1 MAEARNSFIKSK
13 MNRDLDARL
22 VPPGEYRDAQN
33 VSVSKSEG
41 ADVGSLENV
50 LGNISLTDFGLT
62 STNIDTIGFFMD
74 INNNRIFLFMTNY
87 IDNTSDQLS
96 RFAPSASQCYIGVF
110 DMNTSLASILVTGS
124 FLNFSKSHPVLG
136 VNLINDSLFFTDNR
150 NQPRKINVSRALAD
164 PTYYTNE
171 DQISLSKYY
180 PYEPISLV
188 VNEVTDLSI
197 GGTQT
202 GTYVVELNNSTTG
215 GTGSGLTVNVTSVNG
230 IGQVT
235 GIEINN
241 PGAGYTNGDVVQ
253 VLQRSGTGA
262 GLQITLTV
270 QAIST
275 MQDVTSEF
283 LPDGTTA
290 NPYYNVNW
298 PGDKNYIK
306 DKFVRFAYRFQFDD
320 GEYSLISPFTQAC
333 FIPQQDGYFI
343 DKDTEKTYKSTE
355 VDFMQNKVNNI
366 KLLIPVPAESSNWS
380 NAVTDLRISSIDII
394 FKDDSQT
401 TLKVTD
407 NILASSLVSNTTTIF
422 AYEYQSKKPYKT
434 LPTRDLLRV
443 YDQVPVRAL
452 AQEVVGNRIVF
463 GNLVDKHTPPSSI
476 NYNTQTG
483 FKVEE
488 SGAGAVEYSFVRREY
503 QNHTLKQN
511 RTYQVG
517 LVLSDKYGR
526 QSDTIL
532 STVDDNSQNPI
543 LKGSTIFNPYKIGK
557 NSGSGIIT
565 TSDTF
570 SYYSSA
576 TNPASPVTN
585 NLFSGAGDT
594 WPGDQ
599 LRIKFNETI
608 SSNFNSATGTPGLYS
623 STNPTGWYSY
633 KAVVKQ
639 TQVDYYNVYCPG
651 VLNGYID
658 GETADPLSASLDEPV
673 GHFVLH
679 SDNLSKIPK
688 DTSLVGPNQ
697 NIFRTARPSFNEDP
711 DYYQF
716 TDTNG
721 NLFQVDPYSEEGEQ
735 LLKTRDRE
743 RDLDSGSQVNNASV
757 ELFTRVINTGAFT
770 FIYSS
775 QYYPE
780 QKSEIV
786 TAIGTGSDLGLFAVG
801 NVTSYPYN
809 SAPVFYNYEQNPFI
823 AKLNIYSATTASAI
837 QPDNFGLA
845 GPSPEA
851 SEYIVEYIGMGPT
864 GGSATSGSGYP
875 GTGGSGVPVVFE
887 GTSATDVKFR
897 NKGIQIKFTVTG
909 GAVNH
914 VVIQNEGSGW
924 ESAGISLGG
933 NIQAVATIAAAGT
946 VNAQFLVKVTRKAL
960 GTNPGTPTQNNPLA
974 MTPIFACFE
983 TKPLD
988 SKLDIYWETST
999 SGKISDLNTNIVL
1012 NDQHT
1017 PYGFR
1022 GLSDYAAGTYGIDW
1036 GFPEDNAKNSDL
1048 CSFYATDVNG
1058 NPISNSIDPTTY
1070 PINPTMTLIAASNS
1084 ASTPANVSL
1093 DFDLL
1098 PVPGSPGAFKI
1109 QNTVYKYFGYNSAL
1123 EDVYNFTIRVIA
1135 PAFDYNT
1142 SGTLITTDLT
1152 LQASPSLVPGTL
1164 PSQPTFPLDNL
1175 APELS
1180 PTTYGPN
1187 IVVTSSGCGGAFD
1200 VYDTT
1205 SSQQLGFNFDVSN
1218 GSNGA
1223 NTERGKDLSV
1233 VINVVS
1239 SPGNTIE
1246 VALTYFTTDYIT
1258 SSGSTGGKLFI
1269 EKDAYNDL
1277 GGGPHVIQLRVTD
1290 GGGLTDVCEQEVRLV
1305 S

>member
-87 IDNTSDQLS
+87 VDNSSDQLS
-96 RFAPSASQCYIGVF
+96 RFAPAASQCYIGVF
-110 DMNTSLASILVTGS
+110 DMSTNLASILVTGS

-136 VNLINDSLFFTDNR
+136 VNLINNSLFFTDNR
-150 NQPRKINVSRALAD
+150 NQPRKINVSRALGNS
-164 PTYYTNE
+164 TYYTNE

-188 VNEVTDLSI
+188 VNEVTALSI

-202 GTYVVELNNSTTG
+202 GTYAVELNNSTTG
-215 GTGSGLTVNVTSVNG
+215 GTGSGLTVNILVVNG
-230 IGQVT
+230 VGAVT
-235 GIEINN
+235 DIEINN

-253 VLQRSGTGA
+253 VVQRSGTGA
-262 GLQITLTV
+262 GLQVTLTV
-270 QAIST
+270 EAIST
-275 MQDVTSEF
+275 MQDVTSEL

-298 PGDKNYIK
+298 PGDKNYLK
-306 DKFVRFAYRFQFDD
+306 DKLIRFAYRFQFDD

-343 DKDTEKTYKSTE
+343 GDDKTKTFKSTE

-366 KLLIPVPAESSNWS
+366 KLLIPVPAESTNWS
-380 NAVTDLRISSIDII
+380 NAITDLRISSIDIV
-394 FKDDSQT
+394 FKNDSQT

-407 NILASSLVSNTTTIF
+407 NILASDLVSNTTTIF

-443 YDQVPVRAL
+443 SDQVPVRAL
-452 AQEVVGNRIVF
+452 AQEVVGNRLVF
-463 GNLVDKHTPPSSI
+463 GNLLDKHTPPSSI

-488 SGAGAVEYSFVRREY
+488 SGSSPVEYNFVRREY

-532 STVDDNSQNPI
+532 STVDDNSQNPT
-543 LKGSTIFNPYKIGK
+543 LKGSTIFNPYKD
-557 NSGSGIIT
+557 GIKFGAGGQT
-565 TSDTF
+565 TANTF
-570 SYYSSA
+570 SYYTSP
-576 TNPASPVTN
+576 TNPPLPLTN

-599 LRIKFNETI
+599 LRVKFNETI
-608 SSNFNSATGTPGLYS
+608 SSNFDSSTGTPGLFS

-633 KAVVKQ
+633 KVVVKQ
-639 TQVDYYNVYCPG
+639 TQVDYYNIYCPG

-658 GETADPLSASLDEPV
+658 GETANPLSASLDEPV

-697 NIFRTARPSFNEDP
+697 NVFRTARPSFNEDP

-721 NLFQVDPYSEEGEQ
+721 NLFQVDPYSEEGEE

-757 ELFTRVINTGAFT
+757 ELFTRVINVGVSGPSRDST
-770 FIYSS
+770 

-786 TAIGTGSDLGLFAVG
+786 TTIGTGSDLGLFAVG
-801 NVTSYPYN
+801 NVTSYPYD

-837 QPDNFGLA
+837 QPNSFGLA

-851 SEYIVEYIGMGPT
+851 SEYTVEYIGMGPT
-864 GGSATSGSGYP
+864 GGSSTSGSGYP
-875 GTGGSGVPVVFE
+875 GTGGSGVPIVFE
-887 GTSATDVKFR
+887 GTTGDALKFK
-897 NKGIQIKFTVTG
+897 NKGIQIKFTVSG

-924 ESAGISLGG
+924 DTAGIPIGG
-933 NIQAVATIAAAGT
+933 NIQAVATIAAAGL
-946 VNAQFLVKVTRKAL
+946 VNAEFLVKVSRQ
-960 GTNPGTPTQNNPLA
+960 GIGSGGVNPGNA

-983 TKPLD
+983 TNPLD

-1022 GLSDYAAGTYGIDW
+1022 GLPDYTAGTYGINW

-1048 CSFYATDVNG
+1048 CRFYATDVNG
-1058 NPISNSIDPTTY
+1058 NPISNSIDPATY
-1070 PINPTMTLIAASNS
+1070 PINPTMTILGVSNS
-1084 ASTPANVSL
+1084 ASTPANVSS

-1098 PVPGSPGAFKI
+1098 PVPGFPGAFKI

-1123 EDVYNFTIRVIA
+1123 EDIYNFTIRVVS
-1135 PAFDYNT
+1135 PSFDYLS
-1142 SGTLITTDLT
+1142 SGNLITTDLA
-1152 LQASPSLVPGTL
+1152 LQVSPSLVPGTL

-1175 APELS
+1175 APDLS

-1205 SSQQLGFNFDVSN
+1205 NSQQLGFNFEVSN

-1223 NTERGKDLSV
+1223 NTDRGQDLSV
-1233 VINVVS
+1233 VISVIS
-1239 SPGNTIE
+1239 SPGNTTE

-1269 EKDAYNDL
+1269 EREAYNDL
-1277 GGGPHVIQLRVTD
+1277 GAGPHIIQLRTTD
-1290 GGGLTDVCEQEVRLV
+1290 GGGLTDVCEQEIRLV

>member
-1 MAEARNSFIKSK
+1 MAESRNSFIKSK

-22 VPPGEYRDAQN
+22 VPPGEYREALN

-62 STNIDTIGFFMD
+62 STNIDVIGFFMD

-87 IDNTSDQLS
+87 VDNSSDQLS
-96 RFAPSASQCYIGVF
+96 RFAPAATQCYICLYNI
-110 DMNTSLASILVTGS
+110 NTSLASILVSGS
-124 FLNFSKSHPVLG
+124 FLNFSKTHSVLG
-136 VNLINDSLFFTDNR
+136 VNLINESLFFTDNR
-150 NQPRKINVSRALAD
+150 NQPRKINVSRALGD

-188 VNEVTDLSI
+188 
-197 GGTQT
+197 GGFVVAINRT
-202 GTYVVELNNSTTG
+202 GVGAGYVPDTNLQTTG
-215 GTGSGLTVNVTSVNG
+215 GTGSGLTVNITSSTG
-230 IGQVT
+230 

-241 PGAGYTNGDVVQ
+241 PGFGYTNGDIIVPVERVGAGGGTLVFTLVVQ
-253 VLQRSGTGA
+253 D
-262 GLQITLTV
+262 
-270 QAIST
+270 IST

-283 LPDGTTA
+283 LPDGTTL
-290 NPYYNVNW
+290 NPYYNPNW
-298 PGDKNYIK
+298 PGDKNYLK
-306 DKFVRFAYRFQFDD
+306 DKFVRFAYRFEYDD

-333 FIPQQDGYFI
+333 FIPQQDGYFV

-355 VDFMQNKVNNI
+355 VEFMQNKVDNI
-366 KLLIPVPAESSNWS
+366 KLLIPVPAESTNWS
-380 NAVTDLRISSIDII
+380 NALNDLRISSIDII

-401 TLKVTD
+401 TLKVIETV
-407 NILASSLVSNTTTIF
+407 NANSLISNNTTVFI
-422 AYEYQSKKPYKT
+422 YEYQAKKPFKT

-443 YDQVPVRAL
+443 SDQVPVRAL
-452 AQEVVGNRIVF
+452 AQEAVGNRIVF

-488 SGAGAVEYSFVRREY
+488 SGTGAVEYSYVRREY

-532 STVDDNSQNPI
+532 STVDSNSQNST
-543 LKGSTIFNPYKIGK
+543 LKGSTIFNPYK
-557 NSGSGIIT
+557 SGVLPGTPGVPINPSN
-565 TSDTF
+565 TF
-570 SYYSSA
+570 SNYFSA
-576 TNPASPVTN
+576 ISPAPTQQV
-585 NLFSGAGDT
+585 LFSGGGET

-599 LRIKFNETI
+599 LRVKFNETI
-608 SSNFNSATGTPGLYS
+608 SSNFNSNTGTPGLFS
-623 STNPTGWYSY
+623 ATNPTGWYSY
-633 KAVVKQ
+633 KIVVKQ

-658 GETADPLSASLDEPV
+658 GETANPLAASLEEPI

-757 ELFTRVINTGAFT
+757 ELFGRVVNTGLPGQGIA
-770 FIYSS
+770 SN
-775 QYYPE
+775 QYYPDE
-780 QKSEIV
+780 TAELV

-801 NVTSYPYN
+801 NVAKYPYN
-809 SAPVFYNYEQNPFI
+809 AAPVFYNYEQNPFI
-823 AKLNIYSATTASAI
+823 AKLNIYSAKFQQTVEKYGMT
-837 QPDNFGLA
+837 

-851 SEYIVEYIGMGPT
+851 SEYKVEFVSINS
-864 GGSATSGSGYP
+864 GGAGYP
-875 GTGGSGVPVVFE
+875 DSGGTGVPVVFE
-887 GTSATDVKFR
+887 GTSGDSLKFK
-897 NKGIQIKFTVTG
+897 NKGIQITFGATG
-909 GAVNH
+909 GIVDD
-914 VVIQNEGSGW
+914 VVITNEGSGW
-924 ESAGISLGG
+924 DTAGIALGG
-933 NIQAVATIAAAGT
+933 SITALATIAAAGT
-946 VNAQFLVKVTRKAL
+946 TNATFNVKVSRQAIGSG
-960 GTNPGTPTQNNPLA
+960 GTNSILS

-983 TKPLD
+983 TNPLD

-999 SGKISDLNTNIVL
+999 SGKISDLNTNIVA
-1012 NDQHT
+1012 NDQFT

-1058 NPISNSIDPTTY
+1058 NPISTALGTFA
-1070 PINPTMTLIAASNS
+1070 PINPTMTLIRAENS
-1084 ASTPANVSL
+1084 ASTPINMTS
-1093 DFDLL
+1093 DFALL

-1123 EDVYNFTIRVIA
+1123 EDIYNFTIRVIA

-1187 IVVTSSGCGGAFD
+1187 IVVNTSGCSGAFS
-1200 VYDTT
+1200 VYDTS
-1205 SSQQLGFNFDVSN
+1205 SSQQLGFNFNVSN

-1233 VINVVS
+1233 VINVLS

-1258 SSGSTGGKLFI
+1258 SSGSTSGKLFI
-1269 EKDAYNDL
+1269 EKDAYGDL
-1277 GGGPHVIQLRVTD
+1277 GSGPHRIQLRVTD

>member
-13 MNRDLDARL
+13 MNKDLDARL

-41 ADVGSLENV
+41 ADVGSLENI

-62 STNIDTIGFFMD
+62 AANIDIVGFFMD
-74 INNNRIFLFMTNY
+74 LNNNRIFVFMSNY
-87 IDNTSDQLS
+87 VDTSSDRLSNFAPTAAECHIGVYTVNTSTGTL
-96 RFAPSASQCYIGVF
+96 
-110 DMNTSLASILVTGS
+110 LVSGR
-124 FLNFSKSHPVLG
+124 FLNFSKASPVLG
-136 VNLINDSLFFTDNR
+136 VNLINDNLFFTDNR
-150 NQPRKINVSRALAD
+150 NQPRKINVSRALGSS
-164 PTYYTNE
+164 TYYTSE

-188 VNEVTDLSI
+188 GAFVTGI
-197 GGTQT
+197 
-202 GTYVVELNNSTTG
+202 NNGAAGSGYTADNNLQTTG
-215 GTGSGLTVNVTSVNG
+215 GSGSGLTVDIATNG
-230 IGQVT
+230 NLT
-235 GIEINN
+235 LRN
-241 PGAGYTNGDVVQ
+241 PGFGYINGETIVPVI
-253 VLQRSGTGA
+253 RTGA
-262 GLQITLTV
+262 GSGAGPYTV
-270 QAIST
+270 IVQEIST

-290 NPYYNVNW
+290 NPYYNANW
-298 PGDKNYIK
+298 PGDKNYLK
-306 DKFVRFAYRFQFDD
+306 DKFIRFAYRFQFDD

-343 DKDTEKTYKSTE
+343 ENDTEKTYKSTE

-366 KLLIPVPAESSNWS
+366 NLLIPVPAESTNWS
-380 NAVTDLRISSIDII
+380 NAITDLRISSIDII

-401 TLKVTD
+401 TLKVVE
-407 NILASSLVSNTTTIF
+407 NVLASSLSSNTTTTFI
-422 AYEYQSKKPYKT
+422 YEYQAKKPYKT

-443 YDQVPVRAL
+443 SDQVPVRAL
-452 AQEVVGNRIVF
+452 AQEAVGNRLVF
-463 GNLVDKHTPPSSI
+463 GNLVDKHTPPASI

-488 SGAGAVEYSFVRREY
+488 SGAAGTQYTFVRREY

-532 STVDDNSQNPI
+532 STVDTNSQNSL

-557 NSGSGIIT
+557 NAGSGAVNT
-565 TSDTF
+565 ANTF
-570 SYYSSA
+570 SYYASA
-576 TNPASPVTN
+576 ADPASPVTN

-599 LRIKFNETI
+599 LRIRFNETI
-608 SSNFNSATGTPGLYS
+608 SSTFNSAAGTPGLYS

-633 KAVVKQ
+633 KAVIKQ

-658 GETADPLSASLDEPV
+658 GETADPLAASITEPV

-775 QYYPE
+775 QYYPDE
-780 QKSEIV
+780 KSEIV
-786 TAIGTGSDLGLFAVG
+786 TTIGTGSDLGLFAVG
-801 NVTSYPYN
+801 NVAKYPYN

-823 AKLNIYSATTASAI
+823 AKVDFFSATSLTI
-837 QPDNFGLA
+837 GNIGLK
-845 GPSPEA
+845 GPSPQA
-851 SEYIVEYIGMGPT
+851 SEYKVEFVSIAS
-864 GGSATSGSGYP
+864 GGAGYP

-897 NKGIQIKFTVTG
+897 NKGIQIKFTVSG

-924 ESAGISLGG
+924 ESAGITMGG
-933 NIQAVATIAAAGT
+933 SISAVATIAAAGT
-946 VNAQFLVKVTRKAL
+946 TSATFNVTVTRKAL
-960 GTNPGTPTQNNPLA
+960 GTNPSTPTQNNPLA

-983 TKPLD
+983 TNPLD
-988 SKLDIYWETST
+988 SKLDIYWETTT
-999 SGKISDLNTNIVL
+999 SGKISDLNTNIVA
-1012 NDQHT
+1012 NDNYT

-1022 GLSDYAAGTYGIDW
+1022 GLSDYTGGTYGINW
-1036 GFPEDNAKNSDL
+1036 GFPEDNALTSDL
-1048 CSFYATDVNG
+1048 ATFYATDYVG
-1058 NPISNSIDPTTY
+1058 DPISNALDPATY
-1070 PINPTMTLIAASNS
+1070 PINPVMTLVSVTDS
-1084 ASTPANVSL
+1084 AGTPNDVTS
-1093 DFDLL
+1093 DFQL
-1098 PVPGSPGAFKI
+1098 VAVGASPGAYKI
-1109 QNTVYKYFGYNSAL
+1109 QNTVYKYFGSSSASN
-1123 EDVYNFTIRVIA
+1123 DIYNFVIRVVT
-1135 PAFDYNT
+1135 PSSTYLSD
-1142 SGTLITTDLT
+1142 GVLITSDLN
-1152 LQASPSLVPGTL
+1152 LQVSPGLVPGTVAT
-1164 PSQPTFPLDNL
+1164 QPTFPLSNII
-1175 APELS
+1175 
-1180 PTTYGPN
+1180 PTISIASYGAN
-1187 IVVTSSGCGGAFD
+1187 TSGTRAGCGSNVD
-1200 VYDTT
+1200 VADTEAGDQEVYT
-1205 SSQQLGFNFDVSN
+1205 FTVNNGTN
-1218 GSNGA
+1218 GSNTG
-1223 NTERGKDLSV
+1223 NLGQDLSV
-1233 VINVVS
+1233 QAVIASESVNAYFS
-1239 SPGNTIE
+1239 IDYTPG
-1246 VALTYFTTDYIT
+1246 ATT
-1258 SSGSTGGKLFI
+1258 GKLNVLQEAFLAI
-1269 EKDAYNDL
+1269 
-1277 GGGPHVIQLRVTD
+1277 GGGPFTFNVTVTD
-1290 GGGLTDVCEQEVRLV
+1290 GGGLQASCSQEIRLT

>member
-87 IDNTSDQLS
+87 IDNSSDQLS
-96 RFAPSASQCYIGVF
+96 RFAPAASQCYIGVF
-110 DMNTSLASILVTGS
+110 DMSTSLASILVTGS

-136 VNLINDSLFFTDNR
+136 VNLINNSLFFTDNR
-150 NQPRKINVSRALAD
+150 NQPRKINVSRALGNS
-164 PTYYTNE
+164 TYYTNE

-188 VNEVTDLSI
+188 VNEVTALSI

-202 GTYVVELNNSTTG
+202 GTYAVELNNSTTG
-215 GTGSGLTVNVTSVNG
+215 GTGSGLTVNILVVNG
-230 IGQVT
+230 VGAVT
-235 GIEINN
+235 DIEINN

-262 GLQITLTV
+262 GLQVTLTV

-298 PGDKNYIK
+298 PGDKNYLK
-306 DKFVRFAYRFQFDD
+306 DKFIRFAYRFQFDD

-343 DKDTEKTYKSTE
+343 GDDKTKTFKSTE

-366 KLLIPVPAESSNWS
+366 KLLIPVPAESTNWS
-380 NAVTDLRISSIDII
+380 NAITDLRISSIDII
-394 FKDDSQT
+394 FKNDSQT

-407 NILASSLVSNTTTIF
+407 NILASNLVSNTTTIF
-422 AYEYQSKKPYKT
+422 TYEYQSKKPYKT

-443 YDQVPVRAL
+443 SDQVPVRAL
-452 AQEVVGNRIVF
+452 AQEVVGNRLVF
-463 GNLVDKHTPPSSI
+463 GNLLDKHTPPSSI

-488 SGAGAVEYSFVRREY
+488 SGSSPVEYNFVRREY

-532 STVDDNSQNPI
+532 STVDDNSQNPT
-543 LKGSTIFNPYKIGK
+543 LKGSTIFNPYKDGIKIG
-557 NSGSGIIT
+557 GGAQT
-565 TSDTF
+565 TANTF
-570 SYYSSA
+570 SYYGGMIPSA
-576 TNPASPVTN
+576 DPPLPLTN

-599 LRIKFNETI
+599 LRVKFNETI
-608 SSNFNSATGTPGLYS
+608 SSNFDSSTGTPGLFS

-633 KAVVKQ
+633 KVVVKQ
-639 TQVDYYNVYCPG
+639 TQVDYYNIYCPG

-658 GETADPLSASLDEPV
+658 GETANPLSASLDEPV

-697 NIFRTARPSFNEDP
+697 NVFRTARPSFNEDP

-721 NLFQVDPYSEEGEQ
+721 NLFQVDPYSEEGEE

-757 ELFTRVINTGAFT
+757 ELFTRVLNAGEVTTT
-770 FIYSS
+770 FST

-780 QKSEIV
+780 EKSEIV

-801 NVTSYPYN
+801 TEANYPYN
-809 SAPVFYNYEQNPFI
+809 AAPVFYNYEQNPFI
-823 AKLNIYSATTASAI
+823 AKLNIYSATTANTI
-837 QPDNFGLA
+837 QPERFGLQ
-845 GPSPEA
+845 GPSGDA
-851 SEYIVEYIGMGPT
+851 SEYKVEFVSIVS
-864 GGSATSGSGYP
+864 GGAGYP
-875 GTGGSGVPVVFE
+875 GTGGQGVPVIFE
-887 GTSATDVKFR
+887 GTTATDTKFK
-897 NKGIQIKFTVTG
+897 NKGIQITFRVSS

-914 VVIQNEGSGW
+914 VIITNEGSGW
-924 ESAGISLGG
+924 DSAGITIGG
-933 NIQAVATIAAAGT
+933 SISAVASIAAAGT
-946 VNAQFLVKVTRKAL
+946 TNATFNVTVTRIPL
-960 GTNPGTPTQNNPLA
+960 GDGGANNPLA
-974 MTPIFACFE
+974 MKPIFSVFE
-983 TKPLD
+983 TNPLD

-1022 GLSDYAAGTYGIDW
+1022 GLPDYTAGTYGINW

-1048 CSFYATDVNG
+1048 CRFYATDVNG

-1070 PINPTMTLIAASNS
+1070 PINPTMTLLSVSNS

-1123 EDVYNFTIRVIA
+1123 EDIYNFTIRVVS
-1135 PAFDYNT
+1135 PSFDYLT
-1142 SGTLITTDLT
+1142 SGNLITTDLA

-1164 PSQPTFPLDNL
+1164 PSQPTFPLSNL
-1175 APELS
+1175 DPSIAT
-1180 PTTYGPN
+1180 TTYGPN
-1187 IVVTSSGCGGAFD
+1187 ITVTTSGCGGAFD
-1200 VYDTT
+1200 VNDTT

-1223 NTERGKDLSV
+1223 NVERGKDLSV
-1233 VINVVS
+1233 IIVVTS
-1239 SPGNTIE
+1239 SPGNTLE

-1277 GGGPHVIQLRVTD
+1277 GAGPHVIQLRVTD
-1290 GGGLTDVCEQEVRLV
+1290 GGGLTAVCEQEVLLV

>member
-1 MAEARNSFIKSK
+1 MAESRNSFIKSK

-22 VPPGEYRDAQN
+22 VPPGEYREALN

-41 ADVGSLENV
+41 ADVGSLENI

-62 STNIDTIGFFMD
+62 STNIDVIGFFMD

-87 IDNTSDQLS
+87 VDNSSDQLS
-96 RFAPSASQCYIGVF
+96 RFAPAATQCYICLY
-110 DMNTSLASILVTGS
+110 DINNSLASILVSGS
-124 FLNFSKSHPVLG
+124 FLNFSKTHPVLG
-136 VNLINDSLFFTDNR
+136 VNFVNQILFFTDNR
-150 NQPRKINVSRALAD
+150 NQPRKINVSRALGN

-171 DQISLSKYY
+171 DQISLAKYY

-188 VNEVTDLSI
+188 GGFVTNISVS
-197 GGTQT
+197 GPT
-202 GTYVVELNNSTTG
+202 GSGYVPDTNLQTTG
-215 GTGSGLTVNVTSVNG
+215 GSGSGLTVNITSSTG
-230 IGQVT
+230 

-241 PGAGYTNGDVVQ
+241 PGFGYTNGDVIVP
-253 VLQRSGTGA
+253 VERVGAGTGPTY
-262 GLQITLTV
+262 TLV
-270 QAIST
+270 VEEIST

-283 LPDGTTA
+283 LPDGTTL
-290 NPYYNVNW
+290 NPYYNPNW
-298 PGDKNYIK
+298 PGDKNYLR
-306 DKFVRFAYRFQFDD
+306 DKFIRFAYRFQYDD

-355 VDFMQNKVNNI
+355 VEFMQNKVNNI
-366 KLLIPVPAESSNWS
+366 KLLIPVPAESTSWS
-380 NAVTDLRISSIDII
+380 NALDDLRISSIDII

-401 TLKVTD
+401 TLKVIETV
-407 NILASSLVSNTTTIF
+407 NANSLISNNTTVFI
-422 AYEYQSKKPYKT
+422 YEYQAKKPFKT

-443 YDQVPVRAL
+443 SDQVPVRAL
-452 AQEVVGNRIVF
+452 AQEAVGNRIVF

-488 SGAGAVEYSFVRREY
+488 SGTAAVEYSFVRREY

-511 RTYQVG
+511 RNYQVA

-526 QSDTIL
+526 QSDAIL
-532 STVDDNSQNPI
+532 STVDANSQNAL
-543 LKGSTIFNPYKIGK
+543 LKGSTIFNPYK
-557 NSGSGIIT
+557 SGDLPGNPSGGAVQT
-565 TSDTF
+565 AKTF
-570 SYYSSA
+570 SYYSSP
-576 TNPASPVTN
+576 TDPASPVTN

-599 LRIKFNETI
+599 LQVKFNETI
-608 SSNFNSATGTPGLYS
+608 SSNFNSATGTPGLFS
-623 STNPTGWYSY
+623 ATNPTGWDSY
-633 KAVVKQ
+633 KVVVKQ

-658 GETADPLSASLDEPV
+658 GETANPLSASLEEPV
-673 GHFVLH
+673 AHFVLH

-697 NIFRTARPSFNEDP
+697 NLFRTARPSFNEDP

-757 ELFTRVINTGAFT
+757 ELFARVVNTGISPILGIAS
-770 FIYSS
+770 I
-775 QYYPE
+775 QYYPGQTAE
-780 QKSEIV
+780 VV

-801 NVTSYPYN
+801 NVAKYPFN

-823 AKLNIYSATTASAI
+823 ARLNVFSAKI
-837 QPDNFGLA
+837 DPEMQLYGMK

-851 SEYIVEYIGMGPT
+851 SEYVVEFIGMGSSGT
-864 GGSATSGSGYP
+864 ATFSGGGYP
-875 GTGGSGVPVVFE
+875 GAGGSGVPVVFN
-887 GTSATDVKFR
+887 GTTATDLKFKNR
-897 NKGIQIKFTVTG
+897 GIQITFTAKNDGTG
-909 GAVNH
+909 NIAVNH
-914 VVIQNEGSGW
+914 VIITNEGGPW
-924 ESAGISLGG
+924 DTAGIALNSS
-933 NIQAVATIAAAGT
+933 IEATATIEAAGT
-946 VNAQFLVKVTRKAL
+946 TSADFRVKVTRKAI
-960 GTNPGTPTQNNPLA
+960 GTHPATPGLNDPLA
-974 MTPIFACFE
+974 MTPIFSCFE
-983 TKPLD
+983 TNPLD

-999 SGKISDLNTNIVL
+999 SGKISDLNANIVA
-1012 NDQHT
+1012 NDQYT

-1022 GLSDYAAGTYGIDW
+1022 GMSDYAGGTYSIAW
-1036 GFPEDNAKNSDL
+1036 GFLESNNINDDL
-1048 CSFYATDVNG
+1048 CFFYATDVNG
-1058 NPISNSIDPTTY
+1058 TPISTALGTFA
-1070 PINPTMTLIAASNS
+1070 PINPTMTLIKAENS
-1084 ASTPANVSL
+1084 ASTPIDMTS
-1093 DFDLL
+1093 DFALL

-1109 QNTVYKYFGYNSAL
+1109 QNTTYKYFGYNSAL

-1164 PSQPTFPLDNL
+1164 PSQPTFPLTNL
-1175 APELS
+1175 AP
-1180 PTTYGPN
+1180 TIATNTYGPN
-1187 IVVTSSGCGGAFD
+1187 VNVTTSGCSGAFE
-1200 VYDTT
+1200 VYATN
-1205 SSQQLGFNFDVSN
+1205 SSQQIGFTFDVANGTN
-1218 GSNGA
+1218 GSSSD
-1223 NTERGKDLSV
+1223 RGKDLSIK
-1233 VINVVS
+1233 INILG
-1239 SPGNTIE
+1239 SPAPN
-1246 VALTYFTTDYIT
+1246 AKNYFTTDYVT
-1258 SSGSTGGKLFI
+1258 ASGSTGGKLFI
-1269 EKDAYNDL
+1269 EKNAYGDI
-1277 GGGPHVIQLRVTD
+1277 GSGPHRIEVVVTD
-1290 GGGLTDVCEQEVRLV
+1290 GGALTASCEQEVTIM